1 MFRGSKCYWGPELS
15 TTGLES
21 GLLRPQYFTDVIIAV
36 IISTLV
42 TPPLLKSVFQE
53 EAVRKS
59 P

>member
-1 MFRGSKCYWGPELS
+1 MVLSVIGGPELS
-15 TTGLES
+15 ATGLEH
-21 GLLRPQYFTDVIIAV
+21 GLLPQYFTDVIIAV